1 MSGASSMAFA
11 YVYCNVA
18 VKPLRRRRRNWIC
31 PASRV
36 ELPFDVK
43 KIYPEGLIAPAGNVF
58 GRNSCG
64 SRVPFVPRYVAV
76 ICKAAGKS
84 RCNDNI
90 QFCAYPIRKFG
101 SMAKVLGVTP
111 WVVMN
116 PFSSVSG
123 LAGVFGTLRL
133 LESGDCCAICTAMD
147 WYTFVLR

>member
-11 YVYCNVA
+11 YVYCNVP

-43 KIYPEGLIAPAGNVF
+43 KIYPEGLIGPAGNVF

-76 ICKAAGKS
+76 ICKASREVALQRQHPILGISDPEVRIDGEGVGRDALGCDESVRERQWTCRSILNPQALGK
-84 RCNDNI
+84 R
-90 QFCAYPIRKFG
+90 
-101 SMAKVLGVTP
+101 
-111 WVVMN
+111 
-116 PFSSVSG
+116 
-123 LAGVFGTLRL
+123 
-133 LESGDCCAICTAMD
+133 
-147 WYTFVLR
+147 